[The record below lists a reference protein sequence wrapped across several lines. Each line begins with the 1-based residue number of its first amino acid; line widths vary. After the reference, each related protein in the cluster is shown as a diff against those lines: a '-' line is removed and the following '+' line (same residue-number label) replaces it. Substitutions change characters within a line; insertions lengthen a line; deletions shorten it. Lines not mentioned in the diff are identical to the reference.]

1 MSTWDEIKN
10 QPEKLSG
17 MVNEIG
23 TRDTGKRFGKNKDT
37 INHWLKKHG
46 YEYDPDLQ
54 KWEKD
59 EKINDNDFEYLLNTI
74 SSQNIDIEVKKDSYI
89 IYKDDKKIELSKDKL
104 KNLYY
109 DYCELNLTQEE
120 TALKNDIIKPD
131 FKIIKQAFDMIHD
144 SLPLTDEEI
153 LENSVEDN
161 IMEVLKNKKRKIHEQ
176 KPIEELRHLR
186 DIAEKY
192 YKQYYQAERIIEEV
206 DINPIEFSP
215 SQFKI
220 EPSDKKNDML
230 ITLADLHYGKQV
242 ISDLVMGVE
251 EDFNRNTLEKRLN
264 TFKEEII
271 KNIEIYKPDR
281 IYIVDLGDIA
291 DDPQAQTYPNQHLN
305 QDVTGA
311 DQILG
316 CVDLVSQF
324 ILDIH
329 QYHDN
334 IKYIQMPGNH
344 SADELNADIIIG
356 SMISRLLESYR
367 TIETKVVKKFYHY
380 EKINE
385 HNFIFSHGNHLS
397 NSKYKRENNLLNIMR
412 AMNLNGYTYF
422 ITGHKHHESDTGTS
436 YEHKQ
441 VPSIVGNDSY
451 SSERL
456 NVNSRPAQMHFIVT
470 EPGLTGRYKTYFY

>member
-1 MSTWDEIKN
+1 MSSWDEIKKK
-10 QPEKLSG
+10 PEKLSS
-17 MVNEIG
+17 MVNEVG
-23 TRDTGKRFGKNKDT
+23 TRETGKRFGKNKDT
-37 INHWLKKHG
+37 VNHWLKKHG
-46 YEYDPDLQ
+46 YEYNPDLQ

-59 EKINDNDFEYLLNTI
+59 EKINDNEFEQLLNSI
-74 SSQNIDIEVKKDSYI
+74 SSQNIHIKVKEDSYI
-89 IYKDDKKIELSKDKL
+89 IIKDDKRLKVSKEKL

-120 TALKNDIIKPD
+120 TAIKNDIIKPD
-131 FKIIKQAFDMIHD
+131 FKIIKQAFDIIHD
-144 SLPLTDEEI
+144 SLPLTNEQI
-153 LENSVEDN
+153 LDNSVEDN
-161 IMEVLKNKKRKIHEQ
+161 IMEVLKNKKRKIQEK

-186 DIAEKY
+186 NIAEKY
-192 YKQYYQAERIIEEV
+192 YEKYYQAQRIVEELEIE
-206 DINPIEFSP
+206 PISFSP
-215 SQFKI
+215 SDYKVD
-220 EPSDKKNDML
+220 PSPEKNDML
-230 ITLADLHYGKQV
+230 VTLADLHYGKQV
-242 ISDLVMGVE
+242 LADMVMGVE
-251 EDFNRNTLEKRLN
+251 EDFNTNTLERRL
-264 TFKEEII
+264 KKYQEDII
-271 KNIEIYKPDR
+271 KNIKIHKPDKV
-281 IYIVDLGDIA
+281 YIVDLGDIA
-291 DDPQAQTYPNQHLN
+291 DDPQAQTYPNQILN

-316 CVDLVSQF
+316 CVELISDF
-324 ILDIH
+324 ILNIH

-334 IKYIQMPGNH
+334 IKYIQLPGNH
-344 SADELNADIIIG
+344 SADELNVDVLIG
-356 SMISRLLESYR
+356 GMIEKLLESYK
-367 TIETKVVKKFYHY
+367 TIETEVVKKFYHY

-456 NVNSRPAQMHFIVT
+456 NVNSRPAQMHFIVS
-470 EPGLTGRYKTYFY
+470 ESGLTGRRKTYFD